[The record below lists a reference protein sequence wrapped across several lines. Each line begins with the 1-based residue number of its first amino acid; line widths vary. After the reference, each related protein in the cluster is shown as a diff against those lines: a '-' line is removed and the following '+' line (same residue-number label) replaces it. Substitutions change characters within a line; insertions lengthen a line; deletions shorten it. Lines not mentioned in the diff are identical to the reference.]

1 MTRCG
6 LLLCLFLTA
15 TLTAAPPADA
25 PRKTEPGGPL
35 KVTLRT
41 RVEPFKGTET
51 FEEVSLPA
59 EFDPRTTALI
69 LCDIWDDHWC
79 TSAARRCDVLARKT
93 ASVVDGLRSR
103 GVLIIHAPSD
113 CMDFYKDTPQRQR
126 ALQAQKVV
134 PPANRD
140 LPDPPLPVDSSDGGC
155 DDEKPAREYRAW
167 MREHPAITVAAED
180 VVSDN
185 GAEVYN
191 VLQERG
197 IKTLLV
203 AGVHTNMC
211 VLHRSFAIKQ
221 MTRWGVR
228 CVLVRDLTDA
238 MYNPKKPPFVSHEEG
253 TERIIQFIEK
263 YWCPTVLSKDLLPQ
277 GK

>member
-1 MTRCG
+1 MIRVAG
-6 LLLCLFLTA
+6 LLSCVLLTV
-15 TLTAAPPADA
+15 TLVGVLPADEPPA
-25 PRKTEPGGPL
+25 TPL

-41 RVEPFKGTET
+41 RVEPFKGTGAW
-51 FEEVSLPA
+51 EEVTLPA
-59 EFDPRTTALI
+59 HIDPHTTALI

-79 TSAARRCDVLARKT
+79 KNAASRCDVLARKT
-93 ASVVDGLRSR
+93 ATVVDEVRKR
-103 GVLIIHAPSD
+103 GVLIIHAPSE
-113 CMDFYKDTPQRQR
+113 CMDFYKDTPPRKR
-126 ALQAQKVV
+126 ALEARQVT

-140 LPDPPLPVDSSDGGC
+140 LPDPPLPVDASDGGC
-155 DDEKPAREYRAW
+155 DDEAPSKTYRAW
-167 MREHPAITVAAED
+167 KREHSAITVAATD

-211 VLHRSFAIKQ
+211 VLHRTFAIKQ
-221 MTRWGVR
+221 MTRWGIR
-228 CVLVRDLTDA
+228 CILIRDLTDS
-238 MYNPKKPPFVSHEEG
+238 MYNPKRAPFVSHEEG
-253 TERIIQFIEK
+253 TERIIQYIEQ
-263 YWCPTVLSKDLLPQ
+263 YWCPTVLSKDLVVG

>member
-1 MTRCG
+1 MTRIAG
-6 LLLCLFLTA
+6 LLPCLLLTA
-15 TLTAAPPADA
+15 ALAAAPPADPA
-25 PRKTEPGGPL
+25 TPL

-41 RVEPFKGTET
+41 RVEPFKGTGT
-51 FEEVSLPA
+51 YEEVSLPA
-59 EFDPRTTALI
+59 EFDPHTTALI
-69 LCDIWDDHWC
+69 LCDIWDNHWC
-79 TSAARRCDVLARKT
+79 ENAAKRCDVLARKT
-93 ASVVDGLRSR
+93 AVVVDGLRSR

-113 CMDFYKDTPQRQR
+113 CMDFYKDTPQRKR
-126 ALQAQKVV
+126 AQEAKKVT

-140 LPDPPLPVDSSDGGC
+140 LPDPPLPVDSTDGGC
-155 DDEKPAREYRAW
+155 DDEKPSRVYRAW
-167 MREHPAITVAAED
+167 TREHPAITVAPAD

-228 CVLVRDLTDA
+228 CVLIRDLTDS

-263 YWCPTVLSKDLLPQ
+263 YWCPTVLSKDLLSG